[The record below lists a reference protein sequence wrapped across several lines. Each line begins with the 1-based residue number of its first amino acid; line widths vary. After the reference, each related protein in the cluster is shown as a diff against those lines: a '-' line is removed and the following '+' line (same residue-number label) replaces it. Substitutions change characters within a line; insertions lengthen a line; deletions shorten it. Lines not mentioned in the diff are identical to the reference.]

1 MENEDGI
8 LYKLWL
14 NILCGHSPQV
24 IFRCLRDFG
33 TAQEIYESNEKY
45 KKVKSS
51 MRLSQRLK
59 ARHSL
64 DEAKELFEHCV
75 QKDIDIITIDDEHY
89 PKRLAEVYMPPQI
102 LYVKGALPDMNSLI
116 GITEVGSRECTDNGR
131 AFAGE
136 IAFDLAKSGVI
147 IIGGMAKGIDAAAHS
162 GALAAGQKT
171 IAVLAGGPDIIYPK
185 SNTDLYYEILNRGAV
200 ISERPPGMVGRG
212 SFYKER
218 NRIMVGLSNGVV
230 IIEGEQSS
238 GTKITA
244 GWAIDSNRDLFAVPG
259 RPSDK
264 NASLPNNL
272 IKDSA
277 KLITSFEDITE
288 EYESVYSEELNN
300 GINLIDEKAAED
312 FNRKALEFSD
322 EDINRTHSYQS
333 KRKSPSTSTK
343 KKRKAVE
350 TEKVRPPKP
359 NFDAFDDKQRKI
371 LEYLYDSNRE
381 VHIDD
386 IANYC
391 DIEMSELSFLIIQ
404 LEMAGAIKQSAGEYF
419 YLT

>member
-1 MENEDGI
+1 MENEDGL

-14 NILCGHSPQV
+14 NILCGHNPQT
-24 IFRCLRDFG
+24 IFKCIRDFG
-33 TAQEIYESNEKY
+33 TAEEIYESNERY
-45 KKVKSS
+45 KKLKGS

-59 ARHSL
+59 AKHSL
-64 DEAKELFEHCV
+64 DDAREILGYCRLH
-75 QKDIDIITIDDEHY
+75 DIDVISIDDERY
-89 PKRLAEVYMPPQI
+89 PARLAEVYMPPQI
-102 LYVKGALPDMNSLI
+102 LYVKGTLPDMNSLI
-116 GITEVGSRECTDNGR
+116 GIAEVGSRECTDSGR

-136 IAFDLAKSGVI
+136 IASDLAKSGII

-162 GALAAGQKT
+162 GALSAGQKT
-171 IAVLAGGPDIIYPK
+171 IAVLAGGVDIIYPK
-185 SNTDLYYEILNRGAV
+185 SNTDLYYEIIKHGAV
-200 ISERPPGMVGRG
+200 ISERPPQMVGKS

-238 GTKITA
+238 GTKLTA

-277 KLITSFEDITE
+277 KLITSYEDITE
-288 EYESVYSEELNN
+288 EYDSVYSEELDN
-300 GINLIDEKAAED
+300 GIGLIDERAAEE
-312 FNRKALEFSD
+312 FKRRALEFSD
-322 EDINRTHSYQS
+322 IDTVKTHSYQEKRRPVS
-333 KRKSPSTSTK
+333 TKRKTKSPN
-343 KKRKAVE
+343 
-350 TEKVRPPKP
+350 TEKVKPPKP

-391 DIEMSELSFLIIQ
+391 GIEMSELSFLIIQ
-404 LEMAGAIKQSAGEYF
+404 LEMTGTIKQSAGEYF
-419 YLT
+419 YLA

>member
-14 NILCGHSPQV
+14 NILCGHNPQT
-24 IFRCLRDFG
+24 IFKCLRDFG

-64 DEAKELFEHCV
+64 DEARDILEFCI
-75 QKDIDIITIDDEHY
+75 QNDIDIITIDDERY

-102 LYVKGALPDMNSLI
+102 LYVKGNLPDMNNLI
-116 GITEVGSRECTDNGR
+116 GIAAVGSRDCTDNGR

-136 IAFDLAKSGVI
+136 IAYDLAKSGVV
-147 IIGGMAKGIDAAAHS
+147 IIGGMAKH
-162 GALAAGQKT
+162 GAG
-171 IAVLAGGPDIIYPK
+171 
-185 SNTDLYYEILNRGAV
+185 
-200 ISERPPGMVGRG
+200 ISERPPGMVGKS

-238 GTKITA
+238 GTRLTA

-259 RPSDK
+259 RPNDK

-288 EYESVYSEELNN
+288 EYESVYSDELNN
-300 GINLIDEKAAED
+300 GINLIDERAAEE
-312 FNRKALEFSD
+312 FKRKALEFSD
-322 EDINRTHSYQS
+322 EDATPTRSYQS
-333 KRKSPSTSTK
+333 KRKSETPK
-343 KKRKAVE
+343 KKAKPKTA
-350 TEKVRPPKP
+350 EKVRPPKP
-359 NFDAFDDKQRKI
+359 DFDAFDDKQRKI
-371 LEYLYDSNRE
+371 LEYLYESNRE

-391 DIEMSELSFLIIQ
+391 DIDMSELSFLIIQ
-404 LEMAGAIKQSAGEYF
+404 LEMTGTIKQSAGEYF
-419 YLT
+419 YLA

>member
-14 NILCGHSPQV
+14 NILCGHNPQT
-24 IFRCLRDFG
+24 IFKCLRDFG

-64 DEAKELFEHCV
+64 DEARDILEFCI
-75 QKDIDIITIDDEHY
+75 QNDIDIITIDDERY

-102 LYVKGALPDMNSLI
+102 LYVKGNLPDMNNLI
-116 GITEVGSRECTDNGR
+116 GIAAVGSRDCTDNGR

-136 IAFDLAKSGVI
+136 IAYDLAKSGVV

-162 GALAAGQKT
+162 GALSAGQKT
-171 IAVLAGGPDIIYPK
+171 LAVLAGGVDIIYPK
-185 SNTDLYYEILNRGAV
+185 SNSDLYYEIIKHGAV
-200 ISERPPGMVGRG
+200 ISERPPGMVGKS

-238 GTKITA
+238 GTRLTA

-259 RPSDK
+259 RPNDK

-288 EYESVYSEELNN
+288 EYESVYSDELNN
-300 GINLIDEKAAED
+300 GINLIDERAAEE
-312 FNRKALEFSD
+312 FKRKALEFSD
-322 EDINRTHSYQS
+322 EDATPMRSYQS
-333 KRKSPSTSTK
+333 KRKSETPK
-343 KKRKAVE
+343 KKVKPKTA
-350 TEKVRPPKP
+350 EKVRPPKP
-359 NFDAFDDKQRKI
+359 DFDAFDDKQRKI
-371 LEYLYDSNRE
+371 LEYLYESNRE

-391 DIEMSELSFLIIQ
+391 DIDMSELSFLIIQ
-404 LEMAGAIKQSAGEYF
+404 LEMTGTIKQSAGEYF
-419 YLT
+419 YLS